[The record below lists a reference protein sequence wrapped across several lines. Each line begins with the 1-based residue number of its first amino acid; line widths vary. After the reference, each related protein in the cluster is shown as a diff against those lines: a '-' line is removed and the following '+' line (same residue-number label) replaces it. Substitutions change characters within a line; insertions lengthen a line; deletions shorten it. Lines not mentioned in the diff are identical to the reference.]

1 MSRHLWRGLE
11 FILLP
16 IFWSPLCVSVSTQT
30 RNLPVLELAFPFPVL
45 APISSTVLFWIPLP
59 EIFHLVRYPNTQFA
73 STGTGRDSF
82 VPFPVL
88 GSASSGTV
96 IHYSLGP
103 VPELDSMRTVP
114 FPVRGSASSGTVIHW
129 APYRNWTLCARYHF
143 RYGALPVP
151 IWSFLWSRTKLC
163 AQWVCLLVCL
173 WLVCMC
179 RFYFRGT

>member
-1 MSRHLWRGLE
+1 
-11 FILLP
+11 
-16 IFWSPLCVSVSTQT
+16 
-30 RNLPVLELAFPFPVL
+30 
-45 APISSTVLFWIPLP
+45 
-59 EIFHLVRYPNTQFA
+59 LVRYPNAQFA

-82 VPFPVL
+82 VPFLVL

-103 VPELDSMRTVP
+103 VPELDSMRAVP

-129 APYRNWTLCARYHF
+129 APYRNWTLCAWYHF

-151 IWSFLWSRTKLC
+151 IWSFLWSRTRTKLY
-163 AQWVCLLVCL
+163 AQWVRLLVCL